1 MNRPLSLAVMALLP
15 LAIGPLPAQAR
26 SITAQICG
34 GGTIEIPIERD
45 PQPQAPCT
53 AKGCHAG
60 SCRKKFDS
68 AQ

>member
-1 MNRPLSLAVMALLP
+1 MTNSLLLGLAALLP
-15 LAIGPLPAQAR
+15 LAVGPPLAQAQ

-45 PQPQAPCT
+45 QQPQAPCT
-53 AKGCHAG
+53 TKGCHAG
-60 SCRKKFDS
+60 SCRKKFDL

>member
-1 MNRPLSLAVMALLP
+1 VNNALTLALFALLP
-15 LAIGPLPAQAR
+15 LAIGPLPAAQD
-26 SITAQICG
+26 SITAAICG

-45 PQPQAPCT
+45 QQPQPPCA

-60 SCRKKFDS
+60 SCRKKFDL